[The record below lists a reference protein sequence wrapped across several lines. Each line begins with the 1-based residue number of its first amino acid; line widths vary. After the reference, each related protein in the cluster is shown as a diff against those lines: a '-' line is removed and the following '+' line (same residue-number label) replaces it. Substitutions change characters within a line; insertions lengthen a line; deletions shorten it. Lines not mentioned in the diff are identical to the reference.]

1 MTLRLR
7 WDQLYIDREGISQI
21 LRDDSSKKKKI
32 RKECVAQIVTDEL
45 SVLEISQPPHSPDL
59 TPVAVKS
66 VLSFKIVHI
75 YVHKYNILFRWLF
88 NCFSLILAP

>member
-45 SVLEISQPPHSPDL
+45 SVLEFSQPPHSPDL
-59 TPVAVKS
+59 VPTNFS
-66 VLSFKIVHI
+66 
-75 YVHKYNILFRWLF
+75 LFREIKTAIKRLQGIEK
-88 NCFSLILAP
+88 NLTTE